1 MQDSFAIVCM
11 DNIFNMMQ
19 DDFRLYIKKQNLL
32 LLL

>member
-19 DDFRLYIKKQNLL
+19 DDLRLYIKKQNLL
-32 LLL
+32 LL